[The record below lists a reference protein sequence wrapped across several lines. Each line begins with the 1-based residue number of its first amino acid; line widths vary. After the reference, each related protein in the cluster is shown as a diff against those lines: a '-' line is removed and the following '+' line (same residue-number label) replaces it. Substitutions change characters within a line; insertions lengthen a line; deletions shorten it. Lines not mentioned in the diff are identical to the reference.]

1 MKHPFELRQRNL
13 SISEQ
18 LEQDIRG
25 RIERLD
31 RFCDRIHRCIVTLE
45 GPGAH
50 HRHGLHSVQIDLAV
64 PGKEIVV
71 NRHENIN
78 LLLAL
83 KDAFDAAA
91 RVLEEHVRVTRGF
104 VKTHANPS

>member
-1 MKHPFELRQRNL
+1 MKHPIEVKQKNL
-13 SISEQ
+13 SIPEP

-25 RIERLD
+25 RVERLD
-31 RFCDRIHRCIVTLE
+31 RFCDRIHRCTITLE

-71 NRHENIN
+71 NRHENVN

-91 RVLEEHVRVTRGF
+91 RRLEEHVRVTHGF
-104 VKTHANPS
+104 VKTHGSPR